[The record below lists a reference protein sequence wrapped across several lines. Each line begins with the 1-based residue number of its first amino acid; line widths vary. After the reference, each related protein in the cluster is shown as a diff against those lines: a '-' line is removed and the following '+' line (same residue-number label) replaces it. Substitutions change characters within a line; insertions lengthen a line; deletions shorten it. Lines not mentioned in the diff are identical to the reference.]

1 MVPTRRSFKVVLLV
15 AVAALLGLSPA
26 ATAQTSGP
34 TTIFQPTAAAGYVDP
49 GVMYARSITLHHNG
63 EANGTLVSTFE
74 VYRNA
79 GAPVFPV
86 YRSGDAG
93 KNWTSVSQ
101 VTDTVNGYG
110 MRWNP
115 EIYELPAPL
124 GTLPAGTL
132 LVSGLSVPSDM
143 SSTEIL
149 LYASTDIGKTWKLL
163 SSVAKGGAAKV
174 QDPNTPIWEPVLLM
188 RDGKLIVYYSDQR
201 DNAKHSQKLVHQ
213 VTTNG
218 RTWGPVVDDV
228 VYPAQSARPG
238 MATVAQL
245 PGGRWIMTYEYCG
258 APQGSCPVYYKIATD
273 PEKFLQADDNQ
284 IILDDGTKP
293 CCQPF
298 VVWTPAGGPQGTIV
312 VSDGGQTALAV
323 NTAGGD
329 PTQWRSQASNAPG
342 GYSRGLMVMPDG
354 NTVMSVTGGWH
365 DSTYLNTVEFALDHV
380 APGLS
385 TGAAYT
391 LTNDHS
397 GLNLGVNG
405 TSAVQQSAG
414 TPWVITRQPTGYFT
428 VASGGRVLSVV
439 GGSTSDG
446 ARLELRTPSPGSA
459 TQEWAVGRQTDGTY
473 ELANRKSGKL
483 LEDLAWSTAPGAPMA
498 QWSDADGRNQR
509 WTLHRTALPDLTAG
523 DFTIQN
529 QLGGYLEIGG
539 GSTTAGTQADQWWYA
554 NQPWHLWHFAAANG
568 GYRIVN
574 AKSGLALTDTHP
586 AGSEAITQTAV
597 DQGNAQQVWTL
608 VSSGDRTLIKNVGT
622 GRFVTITN
630 GSPSNLAKAVSW
642 TEIDTPDQFWTVSR
656 VN

>member
-1 MVPTRRSFKVVLLV
+1 MVPTRRSFKAVLLV
-15 AVAALLGLSPA
+15 VVAALLGASPA

-34 TTIFQPTAAAGYVDP
+34 TTIFQPTAAAGYANP
-49 GVMYARSITLHHNG
+49 GAMYARAITLHHNG
-63 EANGTLVSTFE
+63 EANGTLFSTFE
-74 VYRNA
+74 VYRSA
-79 GAPVFPV
+79 GAPAFPV

-93 KNWTSVSQ
+93 KSWTYVSQ

-115 EIYELPAPL
+115 EIYELPDRL

-132 LVSGLSVPSDM
+132 LVSGLSVPADM
-143 SSTEIL
+143 HSTEIL
-149 LYASTDIGKTWKLL
+149 LYASTDLGKTWKLL
-163 SSVAKGGAAKV
+163 SSVAKGGVASV
-174 QDPNTPIWEPVLLM
+174 SDPNTPIWEPVLLM
-188 RDGKLIVYYSDQR
+188 RNGKLIVYYSDQR
-201 DNAKHSQKLVHQ
+201 DNAHHSQKLVHQ
-213 VTTNG
+213 VTTDG

-228 VYPAQSARPG
+228 AYPAQRARPG
-238 MATVAQL
+238 MATVAEL
-245 PGGRWIMTYEYCG
+245 PGGRWIMTYEYCN

-273 PEKFLQADDNQ
+273 PEKFGQADDNQ
-284 IILDDGTKP
+284 IVLDNGAKP

-298 VVWTPAGGPQGTIV
+298 VVWTPSGGPQGTIV
-312 VSDGGQTALAV
+312 VSNGGGTDLAV

-354 NTVMSVTGGWH
+354 NTVMSITGGWH

-385 TGAAYT
+385 TGATYT

-397 GLNLGVNG
+397 RLNLGVNG
-405 TSAVQQSAG
+405 SSVVQQSAA

-428 VASGGRVLSVV
+428 VATGGRVLSVV
-439 GGSTSDG
+439 GGSTLDG
-446 ARLELRTPSPGSA
+446 AWLELRTPSPGSA
-459 TQEWAVGRQTDGTY
+459 TQEWAVVQQPDGTY

-483 LEDLAWSTAPGAPMA
+483 LEDLAWATTPGAPMA

-509 WTLHRTALPDLTAG
+509 WTLHQTALPNLTTG

-529 QLGGYLEIGG
+529 KLGKYLEIAA
-539 GSTTAGTQADQWWYA
+539 GSTAPGTQADQWWYA
-554 NQPWHLWHFAAANG
+554 NQPWHLWRFTTANG

-586 AGSEAITQTAV
+586 AAGEAITQTAV
-597 DQGNAQQVWTL
+597 DPGNAQQVWTL
-608 VSSGDRTLIKNVGT
+608 VPSGDQTLIKNAGS
-622 GRFVTITN
+622 GRYITIAG

-642 TEIDTPDQFWTVSR
+642 TKIETPDQFWTVR
-656 VN
+656 RIN

>member
-1 MVPTRRSFKVVLLV
+1 MVSRSFKVLLV
-15 AVAALLGLSPA
+15 FAVVALLGLSPA

-34 TTIFQPTAAAGYVDP
+34 TTIFKPTAAAGYVDP

-63 EANGTLVSTFE
+63 EANGTVVSTFE

-93 KNWTSVSQ
+93 KSWTYVSQ

-110 MRWNP
+110 LRWNP

-132 LVSGLSVPSDM
+132 LVSGLSVPADL

-163 SSVAKGGAAKV
+163 SSVAKGGAASV
-174 QDPNTPIWEPVLLM
+174 ADPNTPIWEPVLLM
-188 RDGKLIVYYSDQR
+188 HDGKLIVYYSDQR

-218 RTWGPVVDDV
+218 RTWGPVTDDV
-228 VYPAQSARPG
+228 AYPAQRARPG

-273 PEKFLQADDNQ
+273 PEKFLQAEDQQ

-329 PTQWRSQASNAPG
+329 PAQWRSQASNAPG
-342 GYSRGLMVMPDG
+342 GYSRGLMVLPDG
-354 NTVMSVTGGWH
+354 VTVMSVTGGYH

-385 TGAAYT
+385 NGATYT
-391 LTNDHS
+391 LTNEQS
-397 GLNLGVNG
+397 GLNLGVTG
-405 TSAVQQSAG
+405 TSVVQQSTGA
-414 TPWVITRQPTGYFT
+414 PWVLTRQPSGYFT
-428 VASGGRVLSVV
+428 VADAGRVLSVV
-439 GGSTSDG
+439 GASTLDG
-446 ARLELRTPSPGSA
+446 AWLELRTPAPGSA
-459 TQEWAVGRQTDGTY
+459 TQEWAVAQQPDGTF
-473 ELANRKSGKL
+473 ELVNRKSGKL
-483 LEDLAWSTAPGAPMA
+483 LTAWSTAPVTQGP
-498 QWSDADGRNQR
+498 DTGGRHQR
-509 WTLHRTALPDLTAG
+509 WTLHQTARPDLTTG
-523 DFTIQN
+523 DFTIRN
-529 QLGGYLEIGG
+529 ALGRYLEIPG
-539 GSTTAGTQADQWWYA
+539 GSTAPGTQADQWWYA
-554 NQPWHLWHFAAANG
+554 NQPWHLWHFAAADG
-568 GYRIVN
+568 GYRILN

-586 AGSEAITQTAV
+586 AITQAAV
-597 DQGNAQQVWTL
+597 DTGNAQQVWT
-608 VSSGDRTLIKNVGT
+608 VASGGDRTVIRNVGS
-622 GRFVTITN
+622 GRVVTIAN
-630 GSPSNLAKAVSW
+630 GSPSDLAKAVSW
-642 TEIDTPDQFWTVSR
+642 AELGTPDQAWTVR
-656 VN
+656 RIN

>member
-1 MVPTRRSFKVVLLV
+1 MARSFKVVLLV
-15 AVAALLGLSPA
+15 AVAALLGVSPA

-34 TTIFQPTAAAGYVDP
+34 TTIFQPTAAAGYVNP
-49 GVMYARSITLHHNG
+49 GAMYARSITLHHNG

-74 VYRNA
+74 VYRSA

-93 KNWTSVSQ
+93 KNWTYVSQ

-115 EIYELPAPL
+115 EIHELPAPL

-132 LVSGLSVPSDM
+132 LVSGLSVPADL

-149 LYASTDIGKTWKLL
+149 LYASTDI
-163 SSVAKGGAAKV
+163 
-174 QDPNTPIWEPVLLM
+174 
-188 RDGKLIVYYSDQR
+188 
-201 DNAKHSQKLVHQ
+201 
-213 VTTNG
+213 
-218 RTWGPVVDDV
+218 
-228 VYPAQSARPG
+228 
-238 MATVAQL
+238 
-245 PGGRWIMTYEYCG
+245 
-258 APQGSCPVYYKIATD
+258 ATD
-273 PEKFLQADDNQ
+273 PEKFLQADDHQ

-298 VVWTPAGGPQGTIV
+298 VVWMPSGGPQGTIV

-342 GYSRGLMVMPDG
+342 GYSRGLMVLPDG
-354 NTVMSVTGGWH
+354 NTVMPITGGWH

-397 GLNLGVNG
+397 GLNLGVTG
-405 TSAVQQSAG
+405 TSVVQQSAG
-414 TPWVITRQPTGYFT
+414 TPWVLTRQPSGYFT
-428 VASGGRVLSVV
+428 VADAGRVLSVV
-439 GGSTSDG
+439 GGSTMDG
-446 ARLELRTPSPGSA
+446 AWLEVRSPSPGSA
-459 TQEWAVGRQTDGTY
+459 TQEWAVVQQTDGTY

-483 LEDLAWSTAPGAPMA
+483 LEDLAWSTSPGAPMD
-498 QWSDADGRNQR
+498 QWPDADGRNQR
-509 WTLHRTALPDLTAG
+509 WTLRRTALPNLTTG
-523 DFTIQN
+523 DFTIRN
-529 QLGGYLEIGG
+529 QLGKYLEIPGA
-539 GSTTAGTQADQWWYA
+539 STASGTQADQWWYA
-554 NQPWHLWHFAAANG
+554 DQPWHLWRFVAASG

-586 AGSEAITQTAV
+586 AASEAITQTAV
-597 DQGNAQQVWTL
+597 DTGTAQQVWSL
-608 VSSGDRTLIKNVGT
+608 VSSGDRTLIRNVGS
-622 GRFVTITN
+622 GRFITITN

-642 TEIDTPDQFWTVSR
+642 PEIDTPDQFWTVSR
-656 VN
+656 IN